1 MSYRFI
7 SILKNLSSITTGS
20 GIQTRSATYMPRPVT
35 VIHGVLTNAVKKVM
49 DAMNAPVYLETY
61 NIEGKNMNHFPRE
74 VVDSIRK
81 NKVCLNGRVNNSL
94 CGGSRKELDLFASL
108 VNCFNLNG
116 QPSRYKNVDIV
127 VVIENTKGECAGRE
141 HEVVPGVIQSFQVT
155 MTKFWSDRIA
165 KYAFEYARL
174 SNRKKV
180 TAVHSKGKD
189 EKLADVFFLE
199 SCQEVAKMYPNI
211 TYNEIGINNCCLQ
224 LVEKPEQFDVIVT
237 PNLYGNIIANIAAGV
252 SGGANGDIMPGGSFG
267 AEYAI
272 FEQVGSVENHKNP
285 VALLF
290 SSVMML
296 RHLLLPLFADRLE
309 TAVKRVV
316 SERKCGNSNTTTQE
330 VVDAVIA
337 NLD

>member
-1 MSYRFI
+1 MSHRFI

-35 VIHGVLTNAVKKVM
+35 VIHGVVTNAVEQVM
-49 DAMNAPVYLETY
+49 DAMHAPVYLETY
-61 NIEGKNMNHFPRE
+61 NIKGKNMNHFPRE
-74 VVDSIRK
+74 VVDLIRK

-94 CGGSRKELDLFASL
+94 CGGGRKELDLFASL

-127 VVIENTKGECAGRE
+127 VVIENTKGECAGWE
-141 HEVVPGVIQSFQVT
+141 HEVVPGVIQSFQQFT
-155 MTKFWSDRIA
+155 TREKTK
-165 KYAFEYARL
+165 
-174 SNRKKV
+174 
-180 TAVHSKGKD
+180 
-189 EKLADVFFLE
+189 KLADSFFLE

-211 TYNEIGINNCCLQ
+211 TYNEIGINTCCLQ

-237 PNLYGNIIANIAAGV
+237 PNLYGNLIANIAAGV
-252 SGGANGDIMPGGSFG
+252 SGRGNGDIMPGGSFG

-272 FEQVGSVENHKNP
+272 FEQVGPVENHKNP

-309 TAVKRVV
+309 TAMKRVV
-316 SERKCGNSNTTTQE
+316 TEGKCGNSNTTTQE